1 MGAVMKISKIFNPF
15 QKKKAE
21 EAAHFNRIYSA
32 SQWSLIWLKF
42 KDHKLALVGLV
53 ILAIFYSAILFGPI
67 ITPYDP
73 WEVSEEIYSSPSNIH
88 IFHEGELHR
97 PFIYRNDMKVDRE
110 SFERIFTPD
119 TSKPYPISL
128 FVRGYEYNWLGF
140 INSNIHLFG
149 IKDGAKEGV
158 RLNIMGTDMLGRD
171 TFSRNIS
178 ALQISLTVGLLGV
191 AFTFILGCVIGGVSG
206 YYGGWVDVIVQRLV
220 EFISSI
226 PTIPMWMALAAVIP
240 SDWSNVKVYF
250 AITIILSLRSWT
262 GLARQVRS
270 KLLQLREADYVKSAI
285 VSGTSN
291 WKIITSHL
299 LPGFLSYLIVSLTL
313 EIPNMIIGETT
324 LSFLGLGLRAPTVSL
339 GVLLQ
344 DAQNLAAISAYP
356 WLMYSAVLLV
366 IVVVAFN
373 FVGDGIRDAADPY
386 KD

>member
-1 MGAVMKISKIFNPF
+1 
-15 QKKKAE
+15 
-21 EAAHFNRIYSA
+21 
-32 SQWSLIWLKF
+32 
-42 KDHKLALVGLV
+42 
-53 ILAIFYSAILFGPI
+53 
-67 ITPYDP
+67 
-73 WEVSEEIYSSPSNIH
+73 
-88 IFHEGELHR
+88 
-97 PFIYRNDMKVDRE
+97 
-110 SFERIFTPD
+110 
-119 TSKPYPISL
+119 
-128 FVRGYEYNWLGF
+128 
-140 INSNIHLFG
+140 
-149 IKDGAKEGV
+149 
-158 RLNIMGTDMLGRD
+158 MLGRD